1 MYPLLRSLLFCFD
14 PERVHHFSMRMLQ
27 RMCSKAW
34 MRTMIRKNATPSAA
48 RVQIGNLTFPNT
60 IGLAAGFDK
69 NAEYLLSLSALG
81 FGFVEIGTVT
91 PLPQDGNEKPRLF
104 RLPKDKALINR
115 MGFNNHGV
123 EVVKRN
129 LEIFRNSYGKND
141 PMIIGGNIG
150 KNKITPNEDAWKDY
164 LTCFRTLY
172 NVVDYFT
179 VNVSSPN
186 TPGLR
191 DLQSIP
197 ALEKILGSLLDQR
210 KQYQTRKPIFLKVA
224 PDMNEEELKNIV
236 ELALR
241 INLDGLIL
249 ANTTTSRSN
258 LKTDKKKVERIGAG
272 GVSGLPLKQRANE
285 MLLQARHYSNNQL
298 TLIGSGGIF
307 NAADAKQRMDS
318 GAKLVQ
324 VYTGFIYE
332 GPFIVKKI
340 QNSL

>member
-34 MRTMIRKNATPSAA
+34 MRTMIRKKATPSAA
-48 RVQIGNLTFPNT
+48 PVQFGNLTFPNT
-60 IGLAAGFDK
+60 VGLAAGFDK

-81 FGFVEIGTVT
+81 FGYVEIGTVT

-164 LTCFRTLY
+164 LTC
-172 NVVDYFT
+172 
-179 VNVSSPN
+179 
-186 TPGLR
+186 
-191 DLQSIP
+191 
-197 ALEKILGSLLDQR
+197 
-210 KQYQTRKPIFLKVA
+210 
-224 PDMNEEELKNIV
+224 
-236 ELALR
+236 
-241 INLDGLIL
+241 
-249 ANTTTSRSN
+249 
-258 LKTDKKKVERIGAG
+258 
-272 GVSGLPLKQRANE
+272 
-285 MLLQARHYSNNQL
+285 
-298 TLIGSGGIF
+298 
-307 NAADAKQRMDS
+307 
-318 GAKLVQ
+318 
-324 VYTGFIYE
+324 
-332 GPFIVKKI
+332 
-340 QNSL
+340 